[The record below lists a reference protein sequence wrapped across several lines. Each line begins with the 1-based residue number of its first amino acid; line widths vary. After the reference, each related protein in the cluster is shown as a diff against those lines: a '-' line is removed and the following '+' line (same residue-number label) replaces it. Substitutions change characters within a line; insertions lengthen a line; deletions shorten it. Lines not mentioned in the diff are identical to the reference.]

1 MNTQQLKAIRAI
13 ADAIVDSV
21 KAAGEFGAPSGVVYA
36 ALMGH
41 MRLDQY
47 EQFIS
52 ALVNAGKL
60 RKDGNLLYAI

>member
-13 ADAIVDSV
+13 AGAIVDSV
-21 KAAGEFGAPSGVVYA
+21 KVAGAQGAPSGVVYA
-36 ALMGH
+36 ALMGN